1 MAFNKIK
8 NFLSLENAK
17 YTFFGSCTGNN
28 KWVITVCKDDQA
40 VILKSHSYFLTF
52 YLVYL
57 KIFCNMHVLNLYQMF
72 VFVKA
77 SSLEELSMKPS
88 QKQIQ

>member
-1 MAFNKIK
+1 
-8 NFLSLENAK
+8 
-17 YTFFGSCTGNN
+17 
-28 KWVITVCKDDQA
+28 
-40 VILKSHSYFLTF
+40 
-52 YLVYL
+52 
-57 KIFCNMHVLNLYQMF
+57 MHVLNFYQMF